1 MYSTLNGQGANDLT
15 ARILCL
21 LVLSLFCIGPILAED
36 EASTEKNSAEE
47 AEFQELQKR
56 LKRLTIENQIAAAE
70 KTSAEDPESLALQE
84 RLKQLTIENKI
95 YEEELKDQLREL
107 HAQRQQLEA
116 EFGLRKQEL
125 ARELALLQETQQR
138 LEVENAIAKAEQAS
152 ALDALRLQSEQD
164 NLELTITRNA
174 HQREQLS
181 QQQQQAK
188 IQLEMLEM
196 QLREKRRQEANAA
209 LHDTLGRLQA
219 RLDVI
224 AKRQALHDIVDREVD
239 TDAEPFQ
246 NGVLTVSNRRIAL
259 NGPIIGG
266 TADHITRRIH
276 YFNNQSDAP
285 IFLIIDDCPGGSVM
299 QGYRILKA
307 IESSQ
312 APVHVV
318 VKSFAASMAAVI
330 TTDAEHSY
338 AYPNAIIL
346 HHQPWGWSVGNVAET
361 QEWAENMK
369 EWARRLHLKTAKRMG
384 LDLDA
389 FYERMYE
396 ETVTGDWEEFADE
409 AVKLKWV
416 NNIVH
421 LIREEGIIEKP
432 VDEIPQPFWVQAGS
446 AAAPNAEQYGQILL
460 PRLGPFDFY
469 FLYNAD
475 QRYTWVE

>member
-1 MYSTLNGQGANDLT
+1 MNSMLNGQGANDLT

-21 LVLSLFCIGPILAED
+21 LVLSLFCVGPILAED
-36 EASTEKNSAEE
+36 EASTEKNSAED
-47 AEFQELQKR
+47 AELQELQER

-152 ALDALRLQSEQD
+152 ALDELRLKSEQD

-259 NGPIIGG
+259 NGPIISG

-285 IFLIIDDCPGGSVM
+285 IFLIIDSCPGGSAM

-318 VKSFAASMAAVI
+318 VKSYAASMAAI
-330 TTDAEHSY
+330 IATDAEHSY

-346 HHQPWGWSVGNVAET
+346 HHQPWGWSVGNLSET
-361 QEWAENMK
+361 QEWAETFK

-416 NNIVH
+416 GNIVH

-432 VDEIPQPFWVQAGS
+432 IDELPQPFWVQAGS
-446 AAAPNAEQYGQILL
+446 AAAPNAEQYGQIFL
-460 PRLGPFDFY
+460 PRLDPFDFY

>member
-1 MYSTLNGQGANDLT
+1 MNSMLNGQGANDLT

-21 LVLSLFCIGPILAED
+21 LVLSLFCVGPILAED
-36 EASTEKNSAEE
+36 EASTEKNSAED
-47 AEFQELQKR
+47 AELQALQER

-152 ALDALRLQSEQD
+152 ALDELRLKSEQD

-259 NGPIIGG
+259 NGPIISG

-285 IFLIIDDCPGGSVM
+285 IFLIIDSCPGGSAM

-318 VKSFAASMAAVI
+318 VKSYAASMAAI
-330 TTDAEHSY
+330 IATDAEHSY

-346 HHQPWGWSVGNVAET
+346 HHQPWGWSVGNLSET
-361 QEWAENMK
+361 QEWAETFK

-416 NNIVH
+416 GNIVH

-432 VDEIPQPFWVQAGS
+432 IDELPQPFWVQAGS
-446 AAAPNAEQYGQILL
+446 AAAPNAEQYGQIFL
-460 PRLGPFDFY
+460 PRLDPFDFY